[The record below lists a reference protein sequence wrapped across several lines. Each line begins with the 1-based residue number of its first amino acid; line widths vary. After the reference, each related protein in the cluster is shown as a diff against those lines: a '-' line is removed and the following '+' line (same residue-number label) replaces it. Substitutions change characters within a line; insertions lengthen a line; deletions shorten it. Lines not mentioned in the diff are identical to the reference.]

1 MELHIIYTETDMLLS
16 KARFDSWREIQDQ
29 YSDYKTSLG
38 PWSPGAVIDYLAFDY
53 PDLAPSAAKQVEAL
67 LAGENPTCVVTFK

>member
-16 KARFDSWREIQDQ
+16 KAYFDSWHEIQDQ

-38 PWSPGAVIDYLAFDY
+38 PWSPEAVIDYLAFDY
-53 PDLAPSAAKQVEAL
+53 PNLAPSAATQVAAV
-67 LAGENPTCVVTFK
+67 LAGESPTHVLTFK